1 MDKTIY
7 YNNLYDYYGELLTD
21 KQKEYYELYY
31 FENLSLSEIADTMNV
46 SRNAAHNQLKIVI
59 EKLDYYEEKLKL
71 FEKKKK
77 ITSLISTL
85 DDKIKNRIE
94 EII

>member
-21 KQKEYYELYY
+21 KQKEYFELYY
-31 FENLSLSEIADTMNV
+31 FENLSLGEIAERRDV
-46 SRNAAHNQLKIVI
+46 SRNAIHKELKIVL

-71 FEKKKK
+71 FAKKEK

-85 DDKIKNRIE
+85 DDKIRIRIE
-94 EII
+94 ELI

>member
-1 MDKTIY
+1 MEKTIY

-21 KQKEYYELYY
+21 KQREYYEAYY
-31 FENLSLSEIADTMNV
+31 FDNLSLSEIAETMKV
-46 SRNAAHNQLKIVI
+46 SRNAAHNQIKIVT

-71 FEKKKK
+71 FEKKEK

-85 DDKIKNRIE
+85 DDKIKKNIE
-94 EII
+94 ELI

>member
-7 YNNLYDYYGELLTD
+7 YNYLYDYYGNLLTD
-21 KQKEYYELYY
+21 KQRE
-31 FENLSLSEIADTMNV
+31 
-46 SRNAAHNQLKIVI
+46 
-59 EKLDYYEEKLKL
+59 YYEEKLKL
-71 FEKKKK
+71 YEKKKK
-77 ITSLISTL
+77 IASLISIL

>member
-1 MDKTIY
+1 MDRVIY

-21 KQKEYYELYY
+21 KQREYYELYY
-31 FENLSLSEIADTMNV
+31 FENLSLSEISEKMNV
-46 SRNAAHNQLKIVI
+46 SRNAAHKELKIVI
-59 EKLDYYEEKLKL
+59 DKLDYYEEKLKL
-71 FEKKKK
+71 FEKKEK

-85 DDKIKNRIE
+85 DDTIKNRIE